1 VNTRHVKVAAVVEQ
15 GDVAIEQVD
24 AVVIASTVVGRRP
37 GDGVQRPA
45 CGSKRSCACVIQA

>member
-1 VNTRHVKVAAVVEQ
+1 MNTRHVKVAAVVEQ